1 MMDCLP
7 ELLSLF
13 RVNAGEHLDTIRT
26 ALSCGDLPV
35 AATAAHTLKGMSSV
49 VCATA
54 VQELSGQLEAIL
66 KTGDRSGA
74 LVVFHDLEAQLFRVI
89 ASLNCSPAP

>member
-1 MMDCLP
+1 MMDFLP

-54 VQELSGQLEAIL
+54 VQELSGQLEDLL
-66 KTGDRSGA
+66 KTSDLSSA
-74 LVVFHDLEAQLFRVI
+74 LVVLGDLEAQLARAI
-89 ASLNCSPAP
+89 ASLNSPPAP